1 MTMQRQSTSL
11 AWIGIHFVPLLIV
24 PLATHALRAVAGIDA
39 AAAITHFLIIAW
51 VSISEMLLMRLV
63 LPAARQWGW
72 RSAFGLSAAVIAG
85 LVVMSTV
92 DLRGYDALA
101 TVSGLAA
108 AGLALG
114 LVQGPAQPL
123 GSMRWVGVSLTGW
136 LLAAVV
142 FRSVIAG
149 LAGFSIGGFFPWGL
163 AYNAGHNELLWFSVG
178 LACHGIATAW
188 NVRALN
194 HPDYMME
201 SEHGLHS
208 RREARE

>member
-101 TVSGLAA
+101 TV

-114 LVQGPAQPL
+114 LVQAPAQPL

-149 LAGFSIGGFFPWGL
+149 LAGFSMGGF
-163 AYNAGHNELLWFSVG
+163 
-178 LACHGIATAW
+178 
-188 NVRALN
+188 
-194 HPDYMME
+194 
-201 SEHGLHS
+201 
-208 RREARE
+208 